1 VCDCRTG
8 KKLLHGKFSLI
19 DLAGELTASCLPVCL
34 SVCCEF
40 ITHYD
45 TALKLSLSLSLSLSL
60 CLSLSLSLSISTS
73 IFPGEPGLADFSKLR
88 MTEMVVT
95 TGATSHAKL
104 QSNCHCQQTNTHCFT
119 DQMHFLSPP
128 HAGSRVVQCAAELS
142 SQCIYNCYSY
152 CCYWC
157 MFNQPAAVSG
167 HRCS

>member
-1 VCDCRTG
+1 M
-8 KKLLHGKFSLI
+8 
-19 DLAGELTASCLPVCL
+19 A
-34 SVCCEF
+34 
-40 ITHYD
+40 
-45 TALKLSLSLSLSLSL
+45 
-60 CLSLSLSLSISTS
+60 
-73 IFPGEPGLADFSKLR
+73 
-88 MTEMVVT
+88 VT

-104 QSNCHCQQTNTHCFT
+104 QSNCHCQQTNTHCFA

-167 HRCS
+167 HRCSWGSVSTEVFQWRSFGCSWYEIFLQAVIVRWCCELVYDDDMICWYAAEGNERGADTSSSDRQTRMEGAEINKSLLALKVRHW